1 MNKCSIGIPLVLTK
15 KDFLQIEECNCGKK
29 PFKYIDT
36 SKNIYTS
43 KCNYTKEE
51 YDIKSKKWIISKKQ
65 PCDFYCVYYGD
76 RPIFEEVKKII
87 IKKAQK
93 LQDPN
98 KILYETLKG
107 LFRFVF
113 VSNHTATLDEINILV
128 KNSLKKEPRKVYY
141 YPSPGHLRIS
151 HFELL
156 EDYRDRIF
164 SKKII
169 DLSNIQ
175 QVKQQEKPIVYFKV
189 RNDQNK
195 PSIIKPSIIKPSIIK
210 PSIIKPIT
218 SKFIVVSD
226 DESGSDKEDDE
237 SGSDNEDSDSVSFR
251 ELSDYED
258 EISNTGEEDE
268 EEEEVIDE
276 DESYEN
282 YGDDESYE
290 NYD

>member
-1 MNKCSIGIPLVLTK
+1 MNKCSIGVPLVLTK

-51 YDIKSKKWIISKKQ
+51 YDVKSKKWIISKKQ

-195 PSIIKPSIIKPSIIK
+195 PSIIKPSIIKP
-210 PSIIKPIT
+210 IT

-258 EISNTGEEDE
+258 EISNTDEEEE